1 MGPQWTPPDG
11 RGGWRALWDSA
22 GQEPARPPRIPPCPI
37 PDFWSGS
44 CTFLILLLISFLIVL
59 TLLLAAVLY
68 IR

>member
-1 MGPQWTPPDG
+1 M
-11 RGGWRALWDSA
+11 SA
-22 GQEPARPPRIPPCPI
+22 QPPRMAPGPI

-59 TLLLAAVLY
+59 ALLLAAVLY